1 MIFNFNAFLNS
12 SFLNNTVLDYLIS
25 LAIFLAVL
33 IGLRIFRSVIIMR
46 LKKLSE
52 KTKTDVDDLLM
63 RVIDSVGGLFYVSL
77 SFYIA
82 VRPLNLGENFFNII
96 GYFLFFIIVYYIVKA
111 IQALIGYGAE
121 KFVQKKKKDGQGIDE
136 SVVDLL
142 VRILKG
148 IVWAIAIIVVLQN
161 LGYNISA
168 LVAGLGIGGI
178 AIAFALQNILGDL
191 FASFAI
197 YFDKPFQTGDFIIV
211 GEDMGT
217 VKRIGIKSTRLQ
229 TLQGEELVVSN
240 KELTEARVH
249 NYKKMEKRRIVFA
262 FGLTYGTPTEKIRR
276 VPAIIKSIMDNL
288 ELVDLDRAH
297 FKEFADFS
305 LNFEV
310 VYYLNSSD
318 YNVYMDIQQEI
329 NLKMKEE
336 FEKKG
341 IEMAYPTQT
350 IFLQK

>member
-1 MIFNFNAFLNS
+1 MIFDLNVFLNF

-25 LAIFLAVL
+25 LAIFFAVL
-33 IGLRIFRSVIIMR
+33 IGLRIFRAVVIMR

-63 RVIDSVGGLFYVSL
+63 RVIDSVGSFFYIFL

-82 VRPLNLGENFFNII
+82 LRPLNFGESFFKIV
-96 GYFLFFIIVYYIVKA
+96 GYLLFFVIVYYIVKA
-111 IQALIGYGAE
+111 IQTLIGYGAE
-121 KFVQKKKKDGQGIDE
+121 KIVQNKKKEGRELDQ

-148 IVWAIAIIVVLQN
+148 LVWAIAIIVVLQN

-249 NYKKMEKRRIVFA
+249 NYKKMEKRRIVFT
-262 FGLTYGTPTEKIRR
+262 FGLTYETSTEKLKK
-276 VPAIIKSIMDNL
+276 VPVIVKAIMENI
-288 ELVDLDRAH
+288 ELADLDRVH

-318 YNVYMDIQQEI
+318 YNDYMDTQQEI
-329 NLKMKEE
+329 NLEIKQELEKE
-336 FEKKG
+336 G
-341 IEMAYPTQT
+341 IKMAYPTQT

>member
-12 SFLNNTVLDYLIS
+12 SFLNNTVLDYLMS

-33 IGLRIFRSVIIMR
+33 MGLRIFRSVIIAR
-46 LKKLSE
+46 LRKLSA
-52 KTKTDVDDLLM
+52 KTRTDIDDLLTHI
-63 RVIDSVGGLFYVSL
+63 IDSVGGFFYFAV

-82 VRPLNLGENFFNII
+82 LRPLNFEESFFKII
-96 GYFLFFIIVYYIVKA
+96 GYLLFFIIVYYIVNT

-121 KFVQKKKKDGQGIDE
+121 KFVQKKKKRGQEFDE

-142 VRILKG
+142 VKILKG
-148 IVWAIAIIVVLQN
+148 IVWAVAIIVVFQN
-161 LGYNISA
+161 LGYDISA
-168 LVAGLGIGGI
+168 LVLSLGIGGI
-178 AIAFALQNILGDL
+178 AIAFALQNILADL

-197 YFDKPFQTGDFIIV
+197 YFDKPFQVGDFIVV
-211 GEDMGT
+211 GKDMGT
-217 VKRIGIKSTRLQ
+217 VKRIGIRSTRLQ

-240 KELTEARVH
+240 KELTESRVH
-249 NYKKMEKRRIVFA
+249 NYKRMEKRRTVFS
-262 FGLTYGTPTEKIRR
+262 FGLTYETPTEKLRK
-276 VPAIIKSIMDNL
+276 VPAIIKNIMDNI

-318 YNVYMDIQQEI
+318 YNVYMNIQQEI
-329 NLKMKEE
+329 NLRLKEE
-336 FEKKG
+336 FEKEG

>member
-1 MIFNFNAFLNS
+1 M
-12 SFLNNTVLDYLIS
+12 S

-33 IGLRIFRSVIIMR
+33 MGLRIFRSVIIAR
-46 LKKLSE
+46 LRKLSA
-52 KTKTDVDDLLM
+52 KTRTDIDDLLTHI
-63 RVIDSVGGLFYVSL
+63 IDSVGGFFYVAV

-82 VRPLNLGENFFNII
+82 LRPLNFEESFFKII
-96 GYFLFFIIVYYIVKA
+96 GYLLFFIIVYYIVNT

-121 KFVQKKKKDGQGIDE
+121 KFVQKKKKRGQEFDE

-142 VRILKG
+142 VKILKG
-148 IVWAIAIIVVLQN
+148 IVWAVAIIVVFQN
-161 LGYNISA
+161 LGYDISA
-168 LVAGLGIGGI
+168 LVLSLGIGGI
-178 AIAFALQNILGDL
+178 AIAFALQNILADL

-197 YFDKPFQTGDFIIV
+197 YFDKPFQVGDFIVV
-211 GEDMGT
+211 GKDMGT
-217 VKRIGIKSTRLQ
+217 VKRIGIRSTRLQ

-240 KELTEARVH
+240 KELTESRVH
-249 NYKKMEKRRIVFA
+249 NYKRMEKRRTVFS
-262 FGLTYGTPTEKIRR
+262 FGLTYETPTEKLRK
-276 VPAIIKSIMDNL
+276 VPAIIKNIMDNI

-318 YNVYMDIQQEI
+318 YNVYMNIQQEI
-329 NLKMKEE
+329 NLRLKEE
-336 FEKKG
+336 FEKEG